1 MAKIV
6 AIANQKGGVG
16 KTTTAI
22 NLSACLAYLNKKT
35 MLIDLDPQGNSTTGL
50 GIDKR
55 NTSLSAYDII
65 INAEV
70 KQATSKLND
79 KKVED
84 VVVPTVQNNLVICP
98 SNINLAGAEVELV
111 SQISRETRL
120 ADALEPVLSKYDYIM
135 IDCPPSLGLL
145 TLNALTAANTVLV
158 PIQCEYFALEGLSQL
173 METIKIVQRRLN
185 TSLSVEGVVLTMFD
199 SRTNLSIEVAEEVRR
214 HFSDRVY
221 QTVIPRNVKLS
232 EAPSYGLP
240 IVMYDKNSKGAE
252 AYLNLAQE
260 FIRISGI

>member
-1 MAKIV
+1 MQNTRI
-6 AIANQKGGVG
+6 IAVCNQKGGVG

-65 INAEV
+65 IN
-70 KQATSKLND
+70 D
-79 KKVED
+79 KTVED
-84 VVVPTVQNNLVICP
+84 VVIPTVQNNLVICP

-111 SQISRETRL
+111 SQISRESRL

-145 TLNALTAANTVLV
+145 TLNALTAATTVLV

-185 TSLSVEGVVLTMFD
+185 PSLSVEGVVLTMFD

>member
-22 NLSACLAYLNKKT
+22 NLSACLAYYNKKT
-35 MLIDLDPQGNSTTGL
+35 LLIDLDPQGNSTTGL

-55 NTSLSAYDII
+55 SPSLSSYDMI
-65 INAEV
+65 INDSSV
-70 KQATSKLND
+70 K
-79 KKVED
+79 D
-84 VVVPTVQNNLVICP
+84 VMLPTVQANLFLCPASMNLV
-98 SNINLAGAEVELV
+98 GAEVELV

-120 ADALEPVLSKYDYIM
+120 ADALEKISGDFDYIM

-185 TSLSVEGVVLTMFD
+185 PALAVEGVVLTMFD
-199 SRTNLSIEVAEEVRR
+199 SRTNLSMEVAEEVRK

-221 QTVIPRNVKLS
+221 QTLIPRNVKLS

-240 IVMYDKNSKGAE
+240 IVQYDINSKGAI
-252 AYLNLAQE
+252 AYLQLAQE
-260 FIRISGI
+260 FIRVSER

>member
-65 INAEV
+65 IN
-70 KQATSKLND
+70 D
-79 KKVED
+79 KTVED
-84 VVVPTVQNNLVICP
+84 VVIPTVQNNLVICP

-111 SQISRETRL
+111 SQISRESRL

-185 TSLSVEGVVLTMFD
+185 PSLSVEGVVLTMFD

>member
-1 MAKIV
+1 LAKIV

-65 INAEV
+65 IN
-70 KQATSKLND
+70 D
-79 KKVED
+79 KTVED
-84 VVVPTVQNNLVICP
+84 VVIPTVQNNLVICP

-111 SQISRETRL
+111 SQISRESRL

-185 TSLSVEGVVLTMFD
+185 PSLSVEGVVLTMFD

>member
-65 INAEV
+65 I
-70 KQATSKLND
+70 ND

-173 METIKIVQRRLN
+173 MATIKIVQRRLN

>member
-55 NTSLSAYDII
+55 NISLSAYDII
-65 INAEV
+65 IN
-70 KQATSKLND
+70 D
-79 KKVED
+79 KTVED
-84 VVVPTVQNNLVICP
+84 VVIPTVQNNLVICP

-111 SQISRETRL
+111 SQISRESRL